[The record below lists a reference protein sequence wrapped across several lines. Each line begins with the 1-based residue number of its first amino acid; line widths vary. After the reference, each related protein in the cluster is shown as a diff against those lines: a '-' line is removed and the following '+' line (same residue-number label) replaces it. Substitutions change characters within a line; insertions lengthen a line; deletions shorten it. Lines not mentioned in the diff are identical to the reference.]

1 MFTNV
6 EIATAFEEMA
16 DLLELSGENVFRIR
30 AYRNGAKAIRDQSE
44 SVAELIHAGSDLT
57 AIEGIGATLAEK
69 TAVLV
74 KTGNLPQLD
83 KLRKEVPP
91 TLRDIMTVPG
101 VGAKKAMKMFQELQV
116 FDLASLRAAC
126 ESGPALKQCAT

>member
-16 DLLELSGENVFRIR
+16 DLLELSGENAFRIR
-30 AYRNGAKAIRDQSE
+30 AYRNGAKAIRDLSE
-44 SVAELIHAGSDLT
+44 SVAEMIHAGTDLT
-57 AIEGIGATLAEK
+57 TIDGIGSTLAEK
-69 TAVLV
+69 SAVLV

-101 VGAKKAMKMFQELQV
+101 VVPK
-116 FDLASLRAAC
+116 RR
-126 ESGPALKQCAT
+126 